1 MKPHPLS
8 LIPLFIAACTQ
19 TATEQMPETPY
30 TYTLTITAADTA
42 RPAAI
47 YLVGLNRDGF
57 LQIHET
63 PEPFSAA
70 KPYRVQLQLAKPPA
84 EVKLQIQYG
93 SQDRFIHARCR
104 PEPRDGGTLQIMS
117 TTRKRW
123 PATGQ
128 DKPATSV
135 LSIRAQSSLYIKINR
150 QKTPLPRKNPL

>member
-1 MKPHPLS
+1 MKPHPLF
-8 LIPLFIAACTQ
+8 LIPLFIAACTP
-19 TATEQMPETPY
+19 TAAEQMPETPY

-84 EVKLQIQYG
+84 EVELQIQYSG
-93 SQDRFIHARCR
+93 QDRFIHARCR
-104 PEPRDGGTLQIMS
+104 PEPRNGGTLQIVFDG
-117 TTRKRW
+117 TETLACHW
-123 PATGQ
+123 AG
-128 DKPATSV
+128 
-135 LSIRAQSSLYIKINR
+135 
-150 QKTPLPRKNPL
+150 

>member
-1 MKPHPLS
+1 
-8 LIPLFIAACTQ
+8 
-19 TATEQMPETPY
+19 MPETPY

-84 EVKLQIQYG
+84 EVELQIQYG
-93 SQDRFIHARCR
+93 GQDHFIHARCR
-104 PEPRDGGTLQIMS
+104 PEPRDGGTLQIVFDG
-117 TTRKRW
+117 TETLACHW
-123 PATGQ
+123 AG
-128 DKPATSV
+128 
-135 LSIRAQSSLYIKINR
+135 
-150 QKTPLPRKNPL
+150 